1 MSLNK
6 SRIKD
11 MSNSK
16 FRKDYVISFY
26 PLAKALKI
34 PTVNGKDY
42 YEVWSDRIY
51 LGKGKTA
58 QNAWSAA
65 FKNIN
70 D

>member
-1 MSLNK
+1 
-6 SRIKD
+6 

-16 FRKDYVISFY
+16 FRKDYVIGFY

-42 YEVWSDRIY
+42 YEVWADRIY